1 MKSFRLSILLVLALL
16 SVFVLAGC
24 VNNTQTPTAPTTP
37 TNPTTPITPLA
48 DPVDNL
54 TGGDDLTGISPA
66 ELDDLQSDFDELD
79 AEVSGVSETD
89 I

>member
-1 MKSFRLSILLVLALL
+1 MKSFRLSILVVLALL

-24 VNNTQTPTAPTTP
+24 VNNTQPPATPTTP
-37 TNPTTPITPLA
+37 TTSTTPVMT
-48 DPVDNL
+48 DPVDEL
-54 TGGDDLTGISPA
+54 AGADDLTGISVD

-79 AEVSGVSETD
+79 ADVSGVSETD

>member
-16 SVFVLAGC
+16 SVFVFAGC
-24 VNNTQTPTAPTTP
+24 VNQAAAPTTP
-37 TNPTTPITPLA
+37 TTPTTSVDA
-48 DPVDNL
+48 DPVDEL
-54 TGGDDLTGISPA
+54 TASDDLTGISA
-66 ELDDLQSDFDELD
+66 TELDDLQSDFDELD